1 MMSLKGVLSDISLTS
16 SSQKPNLPSELLR
29 IISRVPF
36 KLSIRVPSIADVAT
50 LRTKVTSGTVVL
62 FIAGIF
68 LATLRLVFS
77 TTSSI
82 LSSTLVIRALISLTI
97 PPRYFKSTLATDF
110 KADFT
115 YSDTGAP
122 DLTPEIS

>member
-1 MMSLKGVLSDISLTS
+1 MMSLKGVLSAISLTS
-16 SSQKPNLPSELLR
+16 SPQKPNLPSELLR
-29 IISRVPF
+29 IISRVFF
-36 KLSIRVPSIADVAT
+36 KLSIKVPSIADVAT
-50 LRTKVTSGTVVL
+50 SRTKVTSGTASL

-82 LSSTLVIRALISLTI
+82 LASTLEIRLLISLTI

-115 YSDTGAP
+115 
-122 DLTPEIS
+122 